1 MCVAAQGTVLS
12 VSGREAVVDFSGN
25 EVTARCGL
33 VSVKPGDHVLVHAGC
48 ILQVL
53 SQREE
58 DEITDLSDIFAE
70 VGAY

>member
-12 VSGREAVVDFSGN
+12 VSGRDAVVDFHGN
-25 EVTARCGL
+25 EVTAKCGL
-33 VSVKPGDHVLVHAGC
+33 VSVKPGDQVLVHAGC

-53 SQREE
+53 SQKEQ
-58 DEITDLSDIFAE
+58 DEMTDLSDIFAE